1 MNKVLVIGAGA
12 QGGPLQHA
20 QCKATHSRAYTP
32 Q

>member
-20 QCKATHSRAYTP
+20 QCKPARSRADTP